1 MDTDRRAERFFIGLM
16 VACTLLL
23 VAVLHPL
30 WSALFLAAVFA
41 GVLFPVHRR
50 LAHALRNHKS
60 VAAGALVFAVV
71 IVIVGPLGGL
81 SAFVIKEGIEGVKF
95 VQETVA
101 SEGVVGLVERLPD
114 PSQRVAKEGLKQ
126 LSKESSEWGEQIEK
140 RIEQQGA
147 KAASALGSAL
157 SATGSF
163 LLQAVMMLI
172 ALFFLLAQGEEL
184 VAWLDD
190 VSPLRRGQT
199 RELLAEFRKVSYSL
213 VVSSVITAGIQ
224 SLVALIGYFVAR
236 VPHPAFF
243 GAVTFMAAL
252 IPTVGGSFVC
262 VVAAALLLVT
272 DHPYAALFLAIWG
285 IAVVGLVDNLVKP
298 LLMRGGIQMHG
309 AIVFFSLIGGLATF
323 GTIGLLLGPVAVS
336 LFLTLIKMY
345 RRDFAAARA
354 KPVAAAGEEA

>member
-1 MDTDRRAERFFIGLM
+1 MDSDRRAERFFVALM
-16 VACTLLL
+16 VACALLL
-23 VAVLHPL
+23 VAVLYPL
-30 WSALFLAAVFA
+30 WSALFLAAVLA

-50 LAHALRNHKS
+50 LARVLRNHKS
-60 VAAGALVFAVV
+60 AAAGALVFAVV
-71 IVIVGPLGGL
+71 IVIVGPLGGV
-81 SAFVIKEGIEGVKF
+81 SAFVIREGMEGVKF

-114 PSQRVAKEGLKQ
+114 PSERIAKEGLKR
-126 LSKESSEWGEQIEK
+126 LSKESSEWGELIEK

-184 VAWLDD
+184 VGWLDD
-190 VSPLRRGQT
+190 VSPLRPGQT
-199 RELLAEFRKVSYSL
+199 RELLVEFRKVSYSL

-224 SLVALIGYFVAR
+224 SLVALIGYYVAR
-236 VPHPAFF
+236 VPHPIFF

-252 IPTVGGSFVC
+252 IPALGAAFVC
-262 VVAAALLLVT
+262 VAAAALLLVT
-272 DHPYAALFLAIWG
+272 GHPYAALLLAIWG

-298 LLMRGGIQMHG
+298 LLMRGGMQMHG
-309 AIVFFSLIGGLATF
+309 AIVFFSLIGGLAMF
-323 GTIGLLLGPVAVS
+323 GAIGLLLGPVAVS
-336 LFLTLIKMY
+336 LFLTLMKMY
-345 RRDFAAARA
+345 RRDFAAAHA
-354 KPVAAAGEEA
+354 KPVAVAGEEG